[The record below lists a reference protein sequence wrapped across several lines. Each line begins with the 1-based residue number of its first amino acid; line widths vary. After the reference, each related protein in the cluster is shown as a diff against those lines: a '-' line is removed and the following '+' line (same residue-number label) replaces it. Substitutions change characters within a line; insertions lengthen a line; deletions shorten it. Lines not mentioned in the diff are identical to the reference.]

1 MAQTYYKP
9 SCAADCSTDTN
20 PVYGD
25 LCAGVSTIEMGEITD
40 IIFDDIDTGSTPAN
54 PITGWVS
61 TGLAANDAVN
71 SAAITT
77 WFSGV
82 DNTTAGGLKHIEVTG
97 DKSEPTGTEIELP
110 KGKKIT
116 INAAQTVK
124 VSTPVINNQRYEA
137 YRKLQCLGDKIFW
150 FATDTH
156 LYGGIN
162 GMKAQIKKAYFTFPG
177 RNTPKQFN
185 LELEF
190 LDSIDPPRDKKT
202 WA

>member
-9 SCAADCSTDTN
+9 SCAADCTTDTN
-20 PVYGD
+20 PVFGD

-202 WA
+202 WS

>member
-9 SCAADCSTDTN
+9 SCAADCTTDTN
-20 PVYGD
+20 PVFGD

-40 IIFDDIDTGSTPAN
+40 IIFDDIDTGSTPAH

-202 WA
+202 WS

>member
-97 DKSEPTGTEIELP
+97 DKSEPSGTDIELP
-110 KGKKIT
+110 KSKTVT
-116 INAAQTVK
+116 INPKQTVK
-124 VSTPVINNQRYEA
+124 ISTPVINNQRYEA
-137 YRKLQCLGDKIFW
+137 YRKLQCLGEKIFW
-150 FATDTH
+150 FATESH

-162 GMKAQIKKAYFTFPG
+162 GIKGQIKKAYFSFPG

-185 LELEF
+185 LEIEYV
-190 LDSIDPPRDKKT
+190 DAIDPPRDKKT
-202 WA
+202 WS